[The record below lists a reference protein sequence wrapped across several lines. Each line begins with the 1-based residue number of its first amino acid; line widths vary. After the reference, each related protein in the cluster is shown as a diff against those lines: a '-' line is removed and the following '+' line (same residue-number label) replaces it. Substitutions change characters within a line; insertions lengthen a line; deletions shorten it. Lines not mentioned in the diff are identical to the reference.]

1 MALALLTRRAPRRR
15 HRARPAR
22 AGRHAPAPQK
32 LLDEQIAALP
42 ALSDV
47 IGRRYF
53 NLVEKDAKWVRAR
66 SRDEP

>member
-1 MALALLTRRAPRRR
+1 MALSLLTNVRLADVTALAQPEPDGT
-15 HRARPAR
+15 RP
-22 AGRHAPAPQK
+22 HLQK
-32 LLDEQIAALP
+32 LLDEEIAVLP

-47 IGRRYF
+47 IGKRYF